1 MKLNGRAWQTC
12 LLYRSCAALL
22 SFEFVEAHWKDFL
35 MIVLARGR
43 FDTAVFMA
51 LQRTA
56 DGVESALSIPIFAWF
71 NAALSN
77 PGGDTP

>member
-1 MKLNGRAWQTC
+1 MKLNGRAWHTY

-22 SFEFVEAHWKDFL
+22 SFEFVEAHLKDFL

-56 DGVESALSIPIFAWF
+56 SGVESALSIPISAWL

-77 PGGDTP
+77 PGEDTL

>member
-1 MKLNGRAWQTC
+1 MCCFVT
-12 LLYRSCAALL
+12 
-22 SFEFVEAHWKDFL
+22 FEFVEAHLKDFL

-56 DGVESALSIPIFAWF
+56 YGVESALSIPIFAWF